1 MTRRKPTTYINA
13 DYLERYAFNQGL
25 TIEFDTARNES
36 VIDLGT
42 HELRAKAEWTCAA
55 HNLIT
60 SGDCPECDD
69 ELIALA
75 DEAVAS

>member
-1 MTRRKPTTYINA
+1 MTRRKPETYVDS
-13 DYLERYAFNQGL
+13 DYLQRYAFDRGL

-55 HNLIT
+55 HNVT
-60 SGDCPECDD
+60 TGGDCPKCDD

-75 DEAVAS
+75 DEAAAS